1 MAKSTSFTCFTDL
14 ATEVTPPEDGTL
26 SRTLHN
32 DDNAKIVLF
41 GFAAGEELSEH
52 TASMPAILQIIKGE
66 GTLTIGDE
74 TVAGQPGT
82 LVHMAAKVPHSVK
95 AQTPLVMLLT
105 LLKAA
110 GS

>member
-32 DDNAKIVLF
+32 DDNAKVVLF

-52 TASMPAILQIIKGE
+52 TASMPAILQIIRGE
-66 GTLTIGDE
+66 ATLTIGEE
-74 TVAGQPGT
+74 TVAGRPGT
-82 LVHMAAKVPHSVK
+82 WIHMAAKMPHSVK
-95 AQTPLVMLLT
+95 TQTPLVMLLT
-105 LLKAA
+105 LLKAG